1 MNATEFTQETNR
13 LENMFEK
20 ELNSYQRQEWFQNFK
35 NMPVENYRIV
45 ITNAIKQCRY
55 MPKLAD
61 ILEIKK
67 SSLNVKKEEERT
79 ECSKC
84 NGTGYIIYEKKIGK
98 LDNTKNVYAV
108 RCDCQ
113 NGRKKPKEI
122 LGINEVGVEI

>member
-55 MPKLAD
+55 MPK
-61 ILEIKK
+61 
-67 SSLNVKKEEERT
+67 NR
-79 ECSKC
+79 
-84 NGTGYIIYEKKIGK
+84 
-98 LDNTKNVYAV
+98 
-108 RCDCQ
+108 
-113 NGRKKPKEI
+113 
-122 LGINEVGVEI
+122 